1 MLPIQTVPSRGL
13 PFLVSSRP
21 DIIAVSH
28 LQTDDPFYAPS
39 MFNAREISL
48 LLPLRNLY
56 FGGHLRLR
64 KRHLLILPLVLDV
77 LSHHAQI
84 LFRGG
89 LEDPTTL
96 IALDELECA
105 TLCIVEPRIRPD
117 QVLYRSQSSG
127 NNFFRELKVRLGNHC
142 KKTHRTESAV
152 GDDCD
157 AILLPGGEEVTH
169 LLRACRECGLG
180 VLPRTGL

>member
-1 MLPIQTVPSRGL
+1 MLPYERCATKHSILFICRMLPIQTVPSRGL

-117 QVLYRSQSSG
+117 QVLCKSQSSG
-127 NNFFRELKVRLGNHC
+127 NNFFRELKIPAW
-142 KKTHRTESAV
+142 ESLQKDSPNRIRR
-152 GDDCD
+152 G
-157 AILLPGGEEVTH
+157 
-169 LLRACRECGLG
+169 
-180 VLPRTGL
+180 